1 MSQAVVL
8 PAPCCDA
15 APAMASMPMQGASQ
29 FIALANQANRQVERA
44 FCQAA
49 CNNLGAA
56 IAASPTRNLVTP
68 HAALVQRAVLLLQTL
83 PRPPAR
89 QSLRIESPPSSKPP
103 FLAARLQV

>member
-1 MSQAVVL
+1 
-8 PAPCCDA
+8 
-15 APAMASMPMQGASQ
+15 MASMPMQGASQ
-29 FIALANQANRQVERA
+29 LIALANPANRQVERA

-49 CNNLGAA
+49 CNNLSAA

-68 HAALVQRAVLLLQTL
+68 HAALVQRVVLLQTL

-89 QSLRIESPPSSKPP
+89 QSLRIESPPPSKPP